1 MRTVFNQPLIAIVVS
16 VALVFTACQSSGK
29 KDSRDGDGDEK
40 TKSTPRIEK
49 EEVEE
54 DVREFVYPLP
64 TTFEVTEMLN
74 RIGASYILSLSN
86 STDNVDKYL
95 TEKKQAL
102 NLGVYGADLSYA
114 STYNQKQQTIDYM
127 EASKKLVD
135 ALNMSS
141 ALPSDIVEQVEE
153 NEDNKEKLV
162 EIITNTFYDT
172 YDHLNAN
179 GRGAV
184 SMLVLAGSWVEA
196 LYITTHIS
204 ENTYQNKE
212 MVRIV
217 MQQKSSL
224 NKLLDLMKK
233 YEDDSDVADVMEQ
246 LEPIAKVYNK
256 VEDTAIS
263 ENQMNTITEEVAEVR
278 EDFVE

>member
-1 MRTVFNQPLIAIVVS
+1 MRTLLNQLLMAIIVS

-29 KDSRDGDGDEK
+29 KDSQDGDEK

-74 RIGASYILSLSN
+74 RIEASYILALSN
-86 STDNVDKYL
+86 PADNVDKYL
-95 TEKKQAL
+95 TEKKQAI

-114 STYNQKQQTIDYM
+114 STYNQKQQTINYM

-141 ALPSDIVEQVEE
+141 ALPSDIVEQVEQHQ
-153 NEDNKEKLV
+153 DNKDKLV

-172 YDHLNAN
+172 YDHLHAN

-184 SMLVLAGSWVEA
+184 SMLVLSGSWVEA

-224 NKLLDLMKK
+224 NKLLDLMQTHK
-233 YEDDSDVADVMEQ
+233 DDSDVAEVMEQ
-246 LEPIAKVYNK
+246 LEPIAEVYNK
-256 VEDTAIS
+256 VEDTSIT
-263 ENQMNTITEEVAEVR
+263 EKQMNTITREVARVR
-278 EDFVE
+278 KDFVE

>member
-1 MRTVFNQPLIAIVVS
+1 MRTLLNQPLMAIIVS

-29 KDSRDGDGDEK
+29 KDSQDGDEK

-49 EEVEE
+49 EEVEK

-74 RIGASYILSLSN
+74 RIEASYILALSN
-86 STDNVDKYL
+86 PADNVDKYL

-141 ALPSDIVEQVEE
+141 ALPSDIVEQVEQ
-153 NEDNKEKLV
+153 NQDNKDKLV

-179 GRGAV
+179 GRSAV
-184 SMLVLAGSWVEA
+184 SMLVLSGSWVEA

-224 NKLLDLMKK
+224 NKLLDLMKTH
-233 YEDDSDVADVMEQ
+233 EDDQDVADVMEQ
-246 LEPIAKVYNK
+246 LDPIAKVYNN
-256 VEDTAIS
+256 VEENAIT
-263 ENQMNTITEEVAEVR
+263 ENQMNTITREVAKVR
-278 EDFVE
+278 EDFVK